1 MLADTGCSVFV
12 PVTVVGGVAVG
23 VVDVV
28 RVIAMGDGLV
38 PTIGTMDV
46 VVVIVV
52 HDMGVDGALVP
63 MALVAMVGV
72 TVVQV
77 VGVFAVSDGDV
88 PALVAVDV
96 IVLGVGVVGCGH
108 GGVSAPVVSLVRLVD
123 ERGMAG

>member
-1 MLADTGCSVFV
+1 
-12 PVTVVGGVAVG
+12 VAVR

-28 RVIAMGDGLV
+28 RVIAVGDGLV

-46 VVVIVV
+46 VVVVV
-52 HDMGVDGALVP
+52 NDVGVDGALVP

-77 VGVFAVSDGDV
+77 VGVIAVGDGNV

-96 IVLGVGVVGCGH
+96 IVFGVGLVGCGH
-108 GGVSAPVVSLVRLVD
+108 SRVSAPVVSLVRLRD
-123 ERGMAG
+123 ERGMAGRPARCRG